1 MHNFVRSVPSTNQKV
16 GCEIV
21 YSLWLADGTQ
31 YLFQFP
37 LLMYSVLS
45 MLFDSLP

>member
-1 MHNFVRSVPSTNQKV
+1 MHNFVRSVPSSNQKV
-16 GCEIV
+16 GREIV

-37 LLMYSVLS
+37 LLQGQSINLEK
-45 MLFDSLP
+45 